1 MTRRAGRSG
10 GVDRLGIAFD
20 DDRLVAG
27 AGLVLPA
34 MACERLGAEAL
45 PDGTIG
51 RVGAAQIE
59 AAASA
64 KALTIAFAMLA
75 GGDAIDE
82 VVRQVDRSGQRRQA
96 SASRRRAG
104 PNRSTASL
112 AIPIAFSRR
121 SGTTTAATVSGAPV
135 SGEASVTVAI
145 PAAVVTNCDRSRRG
159 VEVVTMP

>member
-1 MTRRAGRSG
+1 M
-10 GVDRLGIAFD
+10 DRLEIAFD

-64 KALTIAFAMLA
+64 KALTDRIR
-75 GGDAIDE
+75 DA
-82 VVRQVDRSGQRRQA
+82 RRWRRDR
-96 SASRRRAG
+96 
-104 PNRSTASL
+104 
-112 AIPIAFSRR
+112 
-121 SGTTTAATVSGAPV
+121 
-135 SGEASVTVAI
+135 
-145 PAAVVTNCDRSRRG
+145 
-159 VEVVTMP
+159 